1 MIVRLHLLLAP
12 LLLLLLAR
20 TALAGQCMVSGDCVI
35 TGTVNGEWNDDWG
48 CDNVNACWDEAACCD
63 RLNGNWEYCQNG
75 AGQHMCTTFTDTGKQ
90 CCKGDNGGGGTTS
103 GGGGGDYDLADVLGK
118 SILFYEAQRSG
129 YYRGRVSWR
138 GDSATG
144 DRGPGGE
151 DLEGGYYDAGDNLKL
166 HFPFAA
172 AFTFLS
178 WSATSFP
185 NAYNG
190 AGEMDNFKDG
200 IKWATDFMIKCHTA
214 PDTLVA
220 QVGDVDADH
229 GFWGRPE
236 DMNMARPAQSIGPGN
251 PGSDLASD
259 YASALAS
266 AYLLFK
272 DSDSA
277 YAATLL
283 DHAKQLLQF
292 AFDHPGKYTDSIST
306 PVYGSSNYYDEMGLA
321 KAWMAKAT
329 GDPADLEAAKSIYD
343 QYASNLDYNS
353 AWINWDDKTPAFVA
367 MMCELTGE
375 SKHCNQLKSWCD
387 GKIDGS
393 PYSPKGEIFI
403 DKWGSLRHAGNVAAI
418 CVRAASLGVNTDKYM
433 AFARQQV
440 NYILGSTG
448 RSFVVGYGVNPPTHC
463 HHRGASCYG
472 PNSCCDPN
480 CPDANPNV
488 LTGALVGG
496 PGEAND
502 YYNDARNDY
511 VMNEVALDYNSGF
524 QMAVAGLLNDIMDS
538 TTVPPTDPTA
548 APTDA
553 PTAGTDPTNPTATTR
568 DPNNNCPGGNLEACI
583 SLCPEEDADIY
594 QACVHDCM
602 ENC

>member
-1 MIVRLHLLLAP
+1 MGLWNWPGSQSGLRMIVRLHLLAP

-20 TALAGQCMVSGDCVI
+20 TAFAGQCMVSGDCVI

-129 YYRGRVSWR
+129 YYRARVSWR

-178 WSATSFP
+178 WS
-185 NAYNG
+185 
-190 AGEMDNFKDG
+190 
-200 IKWATDFMIKCHTA
+200 ATDFMIKCHTA

-272 DSDSA
+272 DSDPS

-306 PVYGSSNYYDEMGLA
+306 PVYGSSNYYD
-321 KAWMAKAT
+321 
-329 GDPADLEAAKSIYD
+329 D
-343 QYASNLDYNS
+343 
-353 AWINWDDKTPAFVA
+353 V
-367 MMCELTGE
+367 
-375 SKHCNQLKSWCD
+375 
-387 GKIDGS
+387 
-393 PYSPKGEIFI
+393 
-403 DKWGSLRHAGNVAAI
+403 
-418 CVRAASLGVNTDKYM
+418 
-433 AFARQQV
+433 
-440 NYILGSTG
+440 
-448 RSFVVGYGVNPPTHC
+448 
-463 HHRGASCYG
+463 
-472 PNSCCDPN
+472 
-480 CPDANPNV
+480 
-488 LTGALVGG
+488 
-496 PGEAND
+496 
-502 YYNDARNDY
+502 
-511 VMNEVALDYNSGF
+511 
-524 QMAVAGLLNDIMDS
+524 
-538 TTVPPTDPTA
+538 
-548 APTDA
+548 
-553 PTAGTDPTNPTATTR
+553 
-568 DPNNNCPGGNLEACI
+568 
-583 SLCPEEDADIY
+583 
-594 QACVHDCM
+594 
-602 ENC
+602 

>member
-1 MIVRLHLLLAP
+1 MGRAARALVPRCRSCQRMILLLLAP
-12 LLLLLLAR
+12 LASLLLAR
-20 TALAGQCMVSGDCVI
+20 TALAGQCMVSGDCVT

-75 AGQHMCTTFTDTGKQ
+75 AGNHMCTTFTDTGKQ
-90 CCKGDNGGGGTTS
+90 CCKGDNGGDGTS
-103 GGGGGDYDLADVLGK
+103 GGGGGGDYDLADVLGK

-144 DRGPGGE
+144 DKGPGGE

-272 DSDSA
+272 ADP
-277 YAATLL
+277 Y
-283 DHAKQLLQF
+283 
-292 AFDHPGKYTDSIST
+292 
-306 PVYGSSNYYDEMGLA
+306 YGYYGHGYHGL
-321 KAWMAKAT
+321 
-329 GDPADLEAAKSIYD
+329 
-343 QYASNLDYNS
+343 
-353 AWINWDDKTPAFVA
+353 
-367 MMCELTGE
+367 
-375 SKHCNQLKSWCD
+375 
-387 GKIDGS
+387 
-393 PYSPKGEIFI
+393 
-403 DKWGSLRHAGNVAAI
+403 
-418 CVRAASLGVNTDKYM
+418 
-433 AFARQQV
+433 
-440 NYILGSTG
+440 
-448 RSFVVGYGVNPPTHC
+448 GYGLGYGRAYGYGLGY
-463 HHRGASCYG
+463 RGYG
-472 PNSCCDPN
+472 Y
-480 CPDANPNV
+480 
-488 LTGALVGG
+488 GHGYG
-496 PGEAND
+496 
-502 YYNDARNDY
+502 YY
-511 VMNEVALDYNSGF
+511 G
-524 QMAVAGLLNDIMDS
+524 
-538 TTVPPTDPTA
+538 
-548 APTDA
+548 
-553 PTAGTDPTNPTATTR
+553 
-568 DPNNNCPGGNLEACI
+568 
-583 SLCPEEDADIY
+583 
-594 QACVHDCM
+594 
-602 ENC
+602 

>member
-1 MIVRLHLLLAP
+1 MGTLELTEVTERPRIGMVLRLP
-12 LLLLLLAR
+12 LLSLLGIVLLDR
-20 TALAGQCMVSGDCVI
+20 TALAGQCMISGDCVI

-63 RLNGNWEYCQNG
+63 RVNGNWEYCQNG
-75 AGQHMCTTFTDTGKQ
+75 PGNHMCTTFTDTGKQ
-90 CCKGDNGGGGTTS
+90 CCKGDNGGDGTTS
-103 GGGGGDYDLADVLGK
+103 GGGGGDYDYADVLGK

-272 DSDSA
+272 DSDPS

-329 GDPADLEAAKSIYD
+329 GDPADLEAAKSVYD
-343 QYASNLDYNS
+343 QFASNLDYNS
-353 AWINWDDKTPAFVA
+353 AWINWDDKTPAFVT

-375 SKHCNQLKSWCD
+375 SKHCDQIKAWCD

-393 PYSPKGEIFI
+393 TYSPKGEIFI

-440 NYILGSTG
+440 HYILGSTG
-448 RSFVVGYGVNPPTHC
+448 RSLGWWTGRPERLLQRREERLCYE
-463 HHRGASCYG
+463 RSCFG
-472 PNSCCDPN
+472 LQLRIPDGCRRIAQRCCWSDNYTPN
-480 CPDANPNV
+480 CP
-488 LTGALVGG
+488 
-496 PGEAND
+496 
-502 YYNDARNDY
+502 
-511 VMNEVALDYNSGF
+511 
-524 QMAVAGLLNDIMDS
+524 
-538 TTVPPTDPTA
+538 TD
-548 APTDA
+548 
-553 PTAGTDPTNPTATTR
+553 
-568 DPNNNCPGGNLEACI
+568 
-583 SLCPEEDADIY
+583 
-594 QACVHDCM
+594 
-602 ENC
+602 